1 MSEDKDLERLQAK
14 RLEEMRK
21 NLFFQRKQS
30 KVAASAKEQ
39 KGNKPSPR
47 EIVIKQLG
55 YRGLEVLQN
64 AEYQF
69 PKETEIIS
77 LKLSEL
83 ILSGDIK
90 EVLDGG
96 NLLAL
101 FRSVGI
107 NVRMKTKIN
116 VEKDGKFVSLSDKL
130 RIQVWRTNSAFWLD
144 IFSNAHRSRIVRRNR
159 G

>member
-1 MSEDKDLERLQAK
+1 MSKEDKDLERLQAK
-14 RLEEMRK
+14 RLAEMQK
-21 NLFFQRKQS
+21 NISSKQEQEKITTS
-30 KVAASAKEQ
+30 QKEQ
-39 KGNKPSPR
+39 KDKKLSPR
-47 EIVIKQLG
+47 DIVVKRLG

-69 PKETEIIS
+69 PKETQIIV

-83 ILSGDIK
+83 ISSGDIT

-130 RIQVWRTNSAFWLD
+130 SKLSSTKE
-144 IFSNAHRSRIVRRNR
+144 
-159 G
+159 

>member
-1 MSEDKDLERLQAK
+1 MSEEDKDLERLQAK
-14 RLEEMRK
+14 RLAEMQK
-21 NLFFQRKQS
+21 NLSSQREQEKI
-30 KVAASAKEQ
+30 AASQKEQ
-39 KGNKPSPR
+39 KDKKPSPR
-47 EIVIKQLG
+47 DIVVKQLG

-69 PKETEIIS
+69 PKETQIIV

-83 ILSGDIK
+83 ILSGDITD
-90 EVLDGG
+90 VLDGG

-101 FRSVGI
+101 FRSIGI

-130 RIQVWRTNSAFWLD
+130 GKSSPAKE
-144 IFSNAHRSRIVRRNR
+144 
-159 G
+159 

>member
-21 NLFFQRKQS
+21 NLSFQRKQS
-30 KVAASAKEQ
+30 KITASEKEE

-83 ILSGDIK
+83 ISSGDIT

-96 NLLAL
+96 NLLEL

-130 RIQVWRTNSAFWLD
+130 GKSSSAD
-144 IFSNAHRSRIVRRNR
+144 E
-159 G
+159 

>member
-21 NLFFQRKQS
+21 NLSFQRKQS

-83 ILSGDIK
+83 ISSGEIK

-101 FRSVGI
+101 FRSPI
-107 NVRMKTKIN
+107 
-116 VEKDGKFVSLSDKL
+116 S
-130 RIQVWRTNSAFWLD
+130 
-144 IFSNAHRSRIVRRNR
+144 
-159 G
+159 

>member
-1 MSEDKDLERLQAK
+1 MSAEDKDLERLKEK
-14 RLEEMRK
+14 RLAEMR
-21 NLFFQRKQS
+21 NNISSQREQEKI
-30 KVAASAKEQ
+30 AASQKEQ
-39 KGNKPSPR
+39 IDKKPSSR
-47 EIVIKQLG
+47 EIVVKRLG
-55 YRGLEVLQN
+55 YRGMEVLQN

-69 PKETEIIS
+69 PKETEIIV

-101 FRSVGI
+101 FRAVGL

-130 RIQVWRTNSAFWLD
+130 GKISPTKE
-144 IFSNAHRSRIVRRNR
+144 
-159 G
+159 

>member
-1 MSEDKDLERLQAK
+1 MSEEDKDLEKLKAK
-14 RLEEMRK
+14 RLAEMRD
-21 NLFFQRKQS
+21 NISSQRHQENI
-30 KVAASAKEQ
+30 ASSHKEQ
-39 KGNKPSPR
+39 QDKKPSPR
-47 EIVIKQLG
+47 EIIVKRLG
-55 YRGLEVLQN
+55 YRGMEVLQN

-69 PKETEIIS
+69 PKETEIII

-83 ILSGDIK
+83 ISSGDIK

-101 FRSVGI
+101 FRAVGL

-130 RIQVWRTNSAFWLD
+130 GKLSTE
-144 IFSNAHRSRIVRRNR
+144 
-159 G
+159 

>member
-21 NLFFQRKQS
+21 NLSFQRKQS
-30 KVAASAKEQ
+30 KIAASEKEQ

-69 PKETEIIS
+69 PKETQIIL

-101 FRSVGI
+101 FRAVGI

-116 VEKDGKFVSLSDKL
+116 VENDGKFVSLSDKL
-130 RIQVWRTNSAFWLD
+130 SKVSSTEE
-144 IFSNAHRSRIVRRNR
+144 
-159 G
+159 

>member
-14 RLEEMRK
+14 RLEEMQK
-21 NLFFQRKQS
+21 NLSFQRKQS
-30 KVAASAKEQ
+30 KIDASKKEQ
-39 KGNKPSPR
+39 KDNKPSPR
-47 EIVIKQLG
+47 EIIIKQLG

-69 PKETEIIS
+69 PKETQIIV

-83 ILSGDIK
+83 ISSGEIK

-101 FRSVGI
+101 FRAVGI

-116 VEKDGKFVSLSDKL
+116 VEKDGKFVSISDKL
-130 RIQVWRTNSAFWLD
+130 GKSSSIEE
-144 IFSNAHRSRIVRRNR
+144 
-159 G
+159 

>member
-21 NLFFQRKQS
+21 NLSFQNRQDKI
-30 KVAASAKEQ
+30 AASQKEQ
-39 KGNKPSPR
+39 KAKITPR
-47 EIVIKQLG
+47 EIIIKRLG

-83 ILSGDIK
+83 ISSGDIT

-96 NLLAL
+96 SLLAL

-130 RIQVWRTNSAFWLD
+130 SKSSTTEE
-144 IFSNAHRSRIVRRNR
+144 
-159 G
+159 

>member
-1 MSEDKDLERLQAK
+1 MNEDKDLERLQAK

-21 NLFFQRKQS
+21 NLSFQRKQS
-30 KVAASAKEQ
+30 KITASEKEQ
-39 KGNKPSPR
+39 KGIKPSPR
-47 EIVIKQLG
+47 EIVTKQLG

-69 PKETEIIS
+69 PKETEIVL

-83 ILSGDIK
+83 ISSGEIK

-130 RIQVWRTNSAFWLD
+130 SKSSTTD
-144 IFSNAHRSRIVRRNR
+144 E
-159 G
+159 

>member
-21 NLFFQRKQS
+21 NLSFQRKQS
-30 KVAASAKEQ
+30 KIAASEKEQ

-69 PKETEIIS
+69 PKETQIIV

-83 ILSGDIK
+83 ISSGEIK

-101 FRSVGI
+101 FRAIGI

-130 RIQVWRTNSAFWLD
+130 SKSSTTEE
-144 IFSNAHRSRIVRRNR
+144 
-159 G
+159 

>member
-21 NLFFQRKQS
+21 NLSFQRKQS
-30 KVAASAKEQ
+30 KIAASKKEQ
-39 KGNKPSPR
+39 KDNKPSPR
-47 EIVIKQLG
+47 EIIIKQLG

-69 PKETEIIS
+69 PKETQIIV

-83 ILSGDIK
+83 ISSGEIK

-101 FRSVGI
+101 FRAVGI

-116 VEKDGKFVSLSDKL
+116 VEKDGKFVSISDKL
-130 RIQVWRTNSAFWLD
+130 GKSSSIEE
-144 IFSNAHRSRIVRRNR
+144 
-159 G
+159 

>member
-1 MSEDKDLERLQAK
+1 MSEEDKDLERLKEK
-14 RLEEMRK
+14 RLAEMQK
-21 NLFFQRKQS
+21 NLSSQQRQEKI
-30 KVAASAKEQ
+30 ASLKEEQ
-39 KGNKPSPR
+39 KDNKPSSR

-64 AEYQF
+64 AEHQF
-69 PKETEIIS
+69 PKETQIVL

-83 ILSGDIK
+83 ILSGDIT

-101 FRSVGI
+101 FRSIGI
-107 NVRMKTKIN
+107 NVQMKTKIN

-130 RIQVWRTNSAFWLD
+130 SKSTFTEE
-144 IFSNAHRSRIVRRNR
+144 
-159 G
+159 

>member
-1 MSEDKDLERLQAK
+1 MNEDKDLERLQAK

-21 NLFFQRKQS
+21 NLSFQRKQS
-30 KVAASAKEQ
+30 KIAASEKEQ
-39 KGNKPSPR
+39 KDNKPSPR
-47 EIVIKQLG
+47 EIVIKRLG
-55 YRGLEVLQN
+55 YRGIEVLQN

-69 PKETEIIS
+69 PKETQIIV

-83 ILSGDIK
+83 ISSGEIN
-90 EVLDGG
+90 EVLNGG

-130 RIQVWRTNSAFWLD
+130 TKS
-144 IFSNAHRSRIVRRNR
+144 STTEE
-159 G
+159 